1 MIRLFDSYFKM
12 SNAIVTEL
20 HVKTF
25 TRNNYNDEKSNNV
38 KKKFSYMLEIPRQ
51 IF

>member
-1 MIRLFDSYFKM
+1 M
-12 SNAIVTEL
+12 SNAIVTEP
-20 HVKTF
+20 HAKTF

-38 KKKFSYMLEIPRQ
+38 KTKFSYMLDIPRL